1 MEQPKAHTPLQ
12 QRQAGI
18 LLHPTSLPGP
28 WYCGDLGA
36 EAYHFVDFLQAA
48 GQRVWQVLPL
58 GPTQEDLSPY
68 QSPSAYAGNPELI
81 SIEALSQA
89 GWLDVEP
96 VPNTMPH
103 AKRELIARAWRTF
116 NARAATDARDEL
128 QRFIGHAAYWLEDY
142 ALFRVIKSVQQG
154 KPWNEWPVALRDHD
168 ATALRR
174 LAEDHAEELAVVR
187 FEQFLFFRQWFA
199 LKRYANE
206 HGVAMFGDMPIFVAH
221 DSADVWSQR
230 NCFDLDEGGQPLV
243 VAGVPPDYFSAT
255 GQRWGNP
262 QYDWEWME
270 ADGFRWWL
278 RRFEGQ
284 LWMFDLLRIDHFRG
298 FEAYWEIP
306 AHEATAMNGRW
317 VKAPGDALFAVL
329 QRRIDPL
336 PVVAEDL
343 GIITAEVEALRRK
356 YALPG
361 MKILQFAF
369 DGGAANPYLPHNHRR
384 NSVVYTGTHD
394 NDTTVGWYD
403 SLPAGVQQQVAE
415 YFGKPGEA
423 MPWPLLRAAYA
434 SVAKLAMAPLQDVLG
449 LDGTHRM
456 NTPGTTAGN
465 WRWRFSWEMVPSDLA
480 PRLRRLAALYG
491 R

>member
-1 MEQPKAHTPLQ
+1 MEQVKAHTPLQ

-28 WYCGDLGA
+28 WHCGDLGA

-58 GPTQEDLSPY
+58 GPTQDDLSPY

-81 SIEALSQA
+81 SIEALLQS

-96 VPNTMPH
+96 VPVTMPH

-116 NARAATDARDEL
+116 DARADTAGRDEL
-128 QRFIGHAAYWLEDY
+128 QRFIGHTAYWLEDY
-142 ALFRVIKSVQQG
+142 ALFRVIKNVQQG
-154 KPWNEWPVALRDHD
+154 KPWNEWPVQLRDHD
-168 ATALRR
+168 AAALQR
-174 LAEDHAEELAVVR
+174 LADDHADELAVVR

-199 LKRYANE
+199 LKHYANE
-206 HGVAMFGDMPIFVAH
+206 HGVAIFGDMPIFVAH

-230 NCFDLDEGGQPLV
+230 NCFDLDECGRPLV

-278 RRFEGQ
+278 QRFEGQ

-306 AHEATAMNGRW
+306 AHEETAMNGRW

-343 GIITAEVEALRRK
+343 GIITAEVNALRRK

-403 SLPAGVQQQVAE
+403 SLTAELQLQVAE

-456 NTPGTTAGN
+456 NTPGTSTDN
-465 WRWRFSWEMVPSDLA
+465 WRWRFSWEMVPADLA
-480 PRLRRLAALYG
+480 PRLRRLTTLYG